1 MTNRIKK
8 ISRRNTI
15 LFATIATLVII
26 ATGLFLFIRQDRLN
40 KNLLNAV
47 EANDAQ
53 RVISLLDQGANPNSR
68 KILDKKRSVLIIL
81 QTMFHLSKDD
91 LNEDATPLLLALN
104 PNFMTE
110 TNEDLE
116 PPENVAM
123 IEALLKHGANP
134 NIGYRLR
141 VNNQIFT
148 PLYFAIFGHKKDTA
162 LLLLKYG
169 SNLKTPFGMNLLPI
183 AMNIEDKNCILL
195 EMMVQRGSSVNKG
208 IGDIC
213 PLHEAAICR
222 NPIIIKFLLSKG
234 AVAPKNDLRFKQTM
248 KQLKSLSM
256 IPEFQKSYALFK
268 KAGYTE

>member
-148 PLYFAIFGHKKDTA
+148 PLYFAIFGHKKDSSSISRGFVSAGELMEIFSAPQPSTSSA
-162 LLLLKYG
+162 
-169 SNLKTPFGMNLLPI
+169 SPI
-183 AMNIEDKNCILL
+183 DAMPPATQNG
-195 EMMVQRGSSVNKG
+195 RSSCSATRRTQARSTRRPSG
-208 IGDIC
+208 
-213 PLHEAAICR
+213 L
-222 NPIIIKFLLSKG
+222 
-234 AVAPKNDLRFKQTM
+234 AVM
-248 KQLKSLSM
+248 S
-256 IPEFQKSYALFK
+256 
-268 KAGYTE
+268 